1 MLKIKRARLGITMT
15 NEFDVKTFSVI
26 KVIFFTL

>member
-1 MLKIKRARLGITMT
+1 MLKRARLGITTT